1 MNTFREAAWRAAL
14 THTAPQPASE
24 TASLLPFSAK
34 TLMASR
40 DSQQSYIIFM
50 GTWQATM
57 VASSSTWSRLGS
69 SLGMP

>member
-1 MNTFREAAWRAAL
+1 MNTLRLAAWRAAL
-14 THTAPQPASE
+14 THTAPQPASL
-24 TASLLPFSAK
+24 TARRLPFSAK

-40 DSQQSYIIFM
+40 ESQHSSMIFT

-57 VASSSTWSRLGS
+57 VASSRILSRLGS